1 MYIKKENKDS
11 KFVLRISTKSEKIVS
26 YYLITAYGEEFIKEC
41 FETENRTSCMMYTY
55 LPFNSNFP
63 PT

>member
-11 KFVLRISTKSEKIVS
+11 KFVLRIATKSEKIVS

-55 LPFNSNFP
+55 LHFNSNFP